1 MERRYSCII
10 RQRLDIL
17 IKMEER
23 IMKEHYE
30 HLEMEIITFDAEDVI
45 VTSGGRDPNEGE
57 DDIIP

>member
-1 MERRYSCII
+1 
-10 RQRLDIL
+10 
-17 IKMEER
+17 
-23 IMKEHYE
+23 MKEHYE